1 MNRILILLLPCFII
15 GTAAAKENNL
25 KKTSDE
31 LNSDETCGQ
40 YVFDPSQDNQI
51 KKQKRSIFIQ
61 LNASALFASMSDWKN
76 QLYLS
81 DGTHPSSI
89 SMVFGGEIG
98 CVINSY
104 FEIGAGYELFFTPS
118 ANAVAPSPNLNDQV
132 TGNFFYGSLRAGSF
146 LESIPE
152 LYLFG
157 GADVGTLSATESL
170 QNYYGFNFERTGKT
184 MAYRLKT
191 GAQYYTSDNWSVT
204 VEAGYL
210 LGKVTNVSAQPI
222 SNYALNFSGIELRF
236 AVNYHI
242 PL

>member
-1 MNRILILLLPCFII
+1 MCV
-15 GTAAAKENNL
+15 
-25 KKTSDE
+25 
-31 LNSDETCGQ
+31 Q
-40 YVFDPSQDNQI
+40 YVFEPLQDNQI
-51 KKQKRSIFIQ
+51 KKQKRSISIQ

-89 SMVFGGEIG
+89 CMVFGGEIG

-104 FEIGAGYELFFTPS
+104 IEIGVGYELFFTPS
-118 ANAVAPSPNLNDQV
+118 VNAVAPSPNLNDQV
-132 TGNFFYGSLRAGSF
+132 TGSFFYVSLKVGSF
-146 LESIPE
+146 LESIPK

-157 GADVGTLSATESL
+157 GADIGTLSATESL
-170 QNYYGFNFERTGKT
+170 QNYGGLNFERTGKT
-184 MAYRLKT
+184 FAYRLKA
-191 GAQYYTSDNWSVT
+191 GAQYYTSDNWSVI

-210 LGKVTNVSAQPI
+210 IGNVKNVSGQII
-222 SNYALNFSGIELRF
+222 SPYGLDFSGIELRF